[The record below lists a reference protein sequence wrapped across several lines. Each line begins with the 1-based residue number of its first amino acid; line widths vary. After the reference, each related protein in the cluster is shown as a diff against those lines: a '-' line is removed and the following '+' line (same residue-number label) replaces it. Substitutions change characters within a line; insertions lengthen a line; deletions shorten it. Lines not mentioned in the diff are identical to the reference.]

1 MVRIMKRA
9 FRIILLIPVLHL
21 LSVIAVNAQQS
32 QKLPFGPGETL
43 SYEGKINKI
52 IRGIAVADLT
62 FTIEATGKENQIS
75 LKTDAKSKGTLLKL
89 FRFSFLQ
96 QYESIVEQNSF
107 RILKTVKTDVQ
118 KDRVRNSEA
127 IFDYTE
133 NKVTF
138 TEVNP
143 KEPMRAPRT
152 IASEI
157 RPDTQDLVSGV
168 YFLRTLPL
176 AVGKVFMI
184 NVSDS
189 GLIYQVPVR
198 VTGRETQKTV
208 LGKVQCFKIEPEIFG
223 NNRLIEQKGS
233 MIIWITDDE
242 RRIPIRSKIKTELGK
257 LDVKLKSASFG
268 AN

>member
-1 MVRIMKRA
+1 MKRA
-9 FRIILLIPVLHL
+9 SRIILLIPVVL
-21 LSVIAVNAQQS
+21 LLFAVAGNAQQS

-43 SYEGKINKI
+43 TYEGKISKI
-52 IRGIAVADLT
+52 IQGIAVADLT
-62 FTIEATGKENQIS
+62 FTIEPTANENQIS

-96 QYESIVEQNSF
+96 QYESLVEQNSF

-127 IFDYTE
+127 IFDYNE

-157 RPDTQDLVSGV
+157 KSDTQDLVSGL
-168 YFLRTLPL
+168 YYLRTLPL
-176 AVGKVFMI
+176 AVGKTFMI

-189 GLIYQVPVR
+189 GLVYQVPVR
-198 VTGRETQKTV
+198 VTGRETQKSV
-208 LGKVQCFKIEPEIFG
+208 LGKVPCFRIEPEIFG

-233 MIIWITDDE
+233 MIIWITDDQ
-242 RRIPIRSKIKTELGK
+242 RRIPVRSKIKSELGK
-257 LDVKLKSASFG
+257 IEVRLKGVGNRS
-268 AN
+268 N

>member
-1 MVRIMKRA
+1 MKKASRVT
-9 FRIILLIPVLHL
+9 LLIPVFL
-21 LSVIAVNAQQS
+21 LLFVGAVTAQQS

-43 SYEGKINKI
+43 TYEGKISKI
-52 IRGIAVADLT
+52 VQGIAVADMT
-62 FTIEATGKENQIS
+62 FSIEPTENENQY
-75 LKTDAKSKGTLLKL
+75 LVKTDAKSKGTLLKL

-96 QYESIVEQNSF
+96 QYESLIEKNSF
-107 RILKTVKTDVQ
+107 RILKTVKTDIQ
-118 KDRVRNSEA
+118 KDRIRNSEA
-127 IFDYTE
+127 VFDYTA

-152 IASEI
+152 IASDI
-157 RPDTQDLVSGV
+157 KADTQDLVSGV
-168 YFLRTLPL
+168 YLLRTLPL

-189 GLIYQVPVR
+189 GLVYQVPVR

-208 LGKVQCFKIEPEIFG
+208 LGKIQCFKIEPEIFG
-223 NNRLIEQKGS
+223 NNRLIEQKGR
-233 MIIWITDDE
+233 MTIWITDDQ

-257 LDVKLKSASFG
+257 LDVKLKSVSYG